1 MKNKAKRRFKKMAKN
16 TNKIDEEVKEEMKEQ
31 EMPKMVEIKD
41 TIWTKIQKFWNGHK
55 WVRVTCKVVG
65 CTALVVGGIA
75 IGESGVLDGVL
86 GTEAA
91 EAVVEAGADVI

>member
-1 MKNKAKRRFKKMAKN
+1 MATKN
-16 TNKIDEEVKEEMKEQ
+16 TKVVDEKEVNEMKD

-55 WVRVTCKVVG
+55 WVRVTCKAVG
-65 CTALVVGGIA
+65 CAALVVGGIA